1 MQPDGGVG
9 RGDVGLPIARLP
21 RGTRR
26 GAGVSG
32 DSRGEERG
40 GGVREPVR
48 GVDAAGVRRAG
59 EVEGGGRRV
68 SNADVFGVSVFA
80 GRSQ

>member
-1 MQPDGGVG
+1 M
-9 RGDVGLPIARLP
+9 GLPVAGVP

-48 GVDAAGVRRAG
+48 GVDEAGVRRAG
-59 EVEGGGRRV
+59 EVEGGGRQV
-68 SNADVFGVSVFA
+68 PNADVLGVSVLA
-80 GRSQ
+80 GRSE